1 MVLAGASSSAKAGVE
16 IVEIERVQVVNAVSG
31 VVHDPSGA
39 PILGATVAEVSPDWK
54 TVIQSTNTDADGRF
68 SIVPKA
74 KKRIYHLMISS
85 NGFNPLVVHVRVSQW
100 TKKLLDLRPE
110 I

>member
-1 MVLAGASSSAKAGVE
+1 MQFPASSA
-16 IVEIERVQVVNAVSG
+16 IRVARPFWEQLGQVSR
-31 VVHDPSGA
+31 
-39 PILGATVAEVSPDWK
+39 DWK

-85 NGFNPLVVHVRVSQW
+85 NGFNPLVVHVRVSRW

-110 I
+110 IST